1 MKKLFTFSGFL
12 LLYLLSSPLS
22 SLSWGQT
29 GYTRTN
35 DGIKLKSDDNIL
47 QIYVI
52 NNKIV
57 RIRFYPEN
65 LRDERKSLV
74 VINPES
80 EKVNWN
86 AEQKNEEIFLTTSS
100 LQLNINAET
109 GQITFQDSAGNIL
122 LKEKS
127 RSITSAVVLNE
138 STYHI
143 QADYQLSPYEALY
156 GLGQHQD
163 SVMNWRGHS
172 VDLQQLN
179 TNVSVPVIV
188 STKGYGILWDN
199 YSLTKFND
207 DKNGMKL
214 WSEVGDGID
223 YYFISG
229 KNIDE
234 VISGYRKLTG
244 NAPLFGKWGYGFIQ
258 SKERYNTQK
267 ELLNTL
273 KEFRDRKVPIDM
285 IVQDW
290 FYWSP
295 YPWGSHHFDPE
306 RYPNPKLMTDE
317 VHKMHAK
324 IMISVWAKFDSTSTN
339 YEEFKSK
346 NLLLKPTSILMNP
359 LQQYY
364 DPYSPE
370 GRKIYWRQI
379 RDSFYVK
386 GFDAWWLDA
395 TEPEMA
401 HTWTETEVEAM
412 NNSLGTGA
420 RYFNTYPLMTTSAVY
435 NGQRSVT
442 SDKRVFILTRSAFA
456 GQQRNAAVTWSGD
469 IYAYWN
475 VFRKQISAGLNF
487 CFSGIPYWTTDIG
500 AFFVTL
506 TDGCKDNSYKEL
518 FTRWYQFGAFC
529 PVFRVHGTNTP
540 REIWQ
545 FGDKGSWAYD
555 TQLKFDNLRYRLL
568 PYIYSTAWEV
578 TNNGYTM
585 MRGLAFDFPE
595 DQKVYNID
603 NQYMFGQ
610 AFLVNPVTGYM
621 YYPWTGPDKGES
633 IPSSNLFTVDGK
645 KGGLTAEFFEGTKFD
660 QKFAAVT
667 DSTIDHNW
675 GNGYPLKGMTS
686 DYFSIRWTGK
696 VLADQTGEY
705 KFITSAD
712 DGVHLWVNGKLLIND
727 WKTHA
732 TESHYGMISLEKG
745 KTYDI
750 KLEYFEN
757 MGGADIK
764 LGWRPPSYNSKKD
777 IKLPEKTRN
786 VYLPASTGWIDFWTG
801 KTFEGGQTIKAPAPI
816 DIMPLYVKEGSIIP
830 MGPFL
835 QYSTEKPEDP
845 VELRIYPGN
854 DGKFTLYED
863 ENDNYDY
870 EKGIYSTITFKWD
883 DAKKALTIDN
893 RRGSFP
899 GMSNEHK
906 FNIVK
911 VSKDNGVGMNTVKEY
926 EKVIVYDGKKD
937 MVYLN

>member
-1 MKKLFTFSGFL
+1 MQKLFTFYSKII
-12 LLYLLSSPLS
+12 LLSLLS
-22 SLSWGQT
+22 LFSSNISFGQKN
-29 GYTRTN
+29 YTLTN
-35 DGIKLKSDDNIL
+35 DGIRLKSGDNIL
-47 QIYVI
+47 QIHVV
-52 NNKIV
+52 NNKII
-57 RIRFYPEN
+57 RIRFYPEK
-65 LRDERKSLV
+65 LRNERKSLV
-74 VINPES
+74 VFNPKLEN
-80 EKVNWN
+80 VNWN
-86 AEQKNEEIFLTTSS
+86 AEQRNNKIVLTTRS
-100 LQLNINAET
+100 LQLNIDEKT
-109 GQITFQDSAGNIL
+109 CQITFQDSAGNIL

-127 RSITSAVVLNE
+127 RTIIPAVILNE
-138 STYHI
+138 NTFHI
-143 QADYQLSPYEALY
+143 QQKFQLSPEEALY

-163 SVMNWRGHS
+163 SIMNWRGHS

-179 TNVSVPVIV
+179 TNVSIPVIV

-199 YSLTKFND
+199 YSLTKFKD
-207 DKNGMKL
+207 DYSGMGL

-229 KNIDE
+229 KNIDK
-234 VISGYRKLTG
+234 VISGYRNLTG
-244 NAPLFGKWGYGFIQ
+244 KAPLFGKWGYGFIQ
-258 SKERYNTQK
+258 SKERYNTQV

-273 KEFRDRKVPIDM
+273 KKFRKYKVPIDM

-306 RYPNPKLMTDE
+306 RYPNPRFMTDE

-401 HTWTETEVEAM
+401 HAWTKTEVEAM

-475 VFRKQISAGLNF
+475 VYRKQISAGLNF

-518 FTRWYQFGAFC
+518 FTRWYQFGVFC
-529 PVFRVHGTNTP
+529 PIFRVHGTNTP

-545 FGDKGSWAYD
+545 FGNKGSWAYD
-555 TQLKFDNLRYRLL
+555 TQLKFDNLRYRLM
-568 PYIYSTAWEV
+568 PYIYSTAWKV
-578 TNNGYTM
+578 TNEGYTI
-585 MRGLAFDFPE
+585 MRGLAFDFP
-595 DQKVYNID
+595 DDKKVYNID
-603 NQYMFGQ
+603 DQYMFGQ
-610 AFLVNPVTGYM
+610 AFLVNPVTNYM
-621 YYPWTGPDKGES
+621 YYPWIGPDKGES
-633 IPSSNLFTVDGK
+633 IPSEKLFTDEGK
-645 KGGLTAEFFEGTKFD
+645 KGGLTAEFYEGTNFEKKF
-660 QKFAAVT
+660 T
-667 DSTIDHNW
+667 TIIDSTINHNW
-675 GNGYPLKGMTS
+675 GNSYPLEGMTS
-686 DYFSIRWTGK
+686 DYFSVRWTGK
-696 VLADQTGEY
+696 ILASETGEY

-712 DGVHLWVNGKLLIND
+712 DGVHLWVNGKLLVDD

-732 TESHYGMISLEKG
+732 TESHYGMIYLEKG

-764 LGWRPPSYNSKKD
+764 LGWRPPSYQPKKK

-786 VYLPASTGWIDFWTG
+786 VYLPESNGWIDFWTG
-801 KTFEGGQTIKAPAPI
+801 KTFEGGQTIKTPAPI
-816 DIMPLYVKEGSIIP
+816 DIMPLFVKEGSIVP

-835 QYSTEKPEDP
+835 QYSTEKPENP
-845 VELRIYPGN
+845 IELRIYPGA

-863 ENDNYDY
+863 ENDNYNY
-870 EKGIYSTITFKWD
+870 EKGIYT
-883 DAKKALTIDN
+883 TIDFYWDNTN
-893 RRGSFP
+893 RTLIISNRNGSFP
-899 GMSNEHK
+899 GMLIERT
-906 FNIVK
+906 FNIV
-911 VSKDNGVGMNTVKEY
+911 VVKENHGIGVKPVSQPDKIIKY
-926 EKVIVYDGKKD
+926 YGNKIEMK
-937 MVYLN
+937 L